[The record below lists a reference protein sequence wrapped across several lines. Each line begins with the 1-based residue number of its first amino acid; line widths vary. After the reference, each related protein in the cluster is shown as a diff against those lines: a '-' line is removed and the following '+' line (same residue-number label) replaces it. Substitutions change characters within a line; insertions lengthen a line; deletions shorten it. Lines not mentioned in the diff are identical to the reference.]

1 MKKNDFLEKLIK
13 LLDGLPRCDIDSSVE
28 YYSEMI
34 DDKID
39 EGLNEE
45 EAVAAIGTPEEIAEN
60 IISETPVTKAVS
72 KSAKPKEERKGMNI
86 TLLILGF
93 PLWFPLL
100 IAALAVIFSVVV
112 SLWAVVV
119 SLWATFVA
127 LIVSSVACFI
137 VSIIGIL
144 TGQIVHSLALL
155 ATALL
160 AGGISLFVFI
170 GCKALTRGMWWLTK
184 VICKGMK
191 RMLVGRGKQ
200 CWGALRFLRG

>member
-1 MKKNDFLEKLIK
+1 MKKHDFLEKLEE
-13 LLDGLPRCDIDSSVE
+13 LLDGLQRCDIDSSVE
-28 YYSEMI
+28 YWGEMI
-34 DDKID
+34 DDKIE
-39 EGLNEE
+39 EGLTEE
-45 EAVAAIGTPEEIAEN
+45 EAVRAIGTPEAIADS
-60 IISETPVTKAVS
+60 ILAETPIAKNTKEKA
-72 KSAKPKEERKGMNI
+72 APKKRYGAGNI

-100 IAALAVIFSVVV
+100 IAAFAVVFSIVVA
-112 SLWAVVV
+112 LWSVVV

-184 VICKGMK
+184 VIFRAIK
-191 RMLVGRGKQ
+191 RIFVGRGKKK
-200 CWGALRFLRG
+200 

>member
-1 MKKNDFLEKLIK
+1 MKKNDFLEKLEK
-13 LLDGLPRCDIDSSVE
+13 LLDGLPKCDIDSSVE

-34 DDKID
+34 DDKME
-39 EGLNEE
+39 EGLSEE

-93 PLWFPLL
+93 PLWLPLL
-100 IAALAVIFSVVV
+100 VAALAVIFSVVV

-119 SLWATFVA
+119 SVWAVFVSLA
-127 LIVSSVACFI
+127 VSAAACLV
-137 VSIIGIL
+137 VSIIGFM
-144 TGQIVHSLALL
+144 TGQLIHSTALL

-160 AGGISLFVFI
+160 AGGLSLFAFI
-170 GCKALTRGMWWLTK
+170 ACIAVTRGMWWLTK
-184 VICKGMK
+184 VICKGIK
-191 RMLVGRGKQ
+191 RMLVGRGKKK
-200 CWGALRFLRG
+200 